1 MPKRRLADLP
11 ATPRPAAPPPQN
23 NHNPQVITKLLYLLN
38 QGQTFT
44 SKEASEVFFAA
55 TKLFQA
61 ADPHLRRMV
70 YLCIKDICPGSD
82 EVIIVTSSLM
92 KDMNSRAELYRAN
105 AARVLAQIVDSAL
118 LAQIERYLK
127 QAVVDRAPVVA
138 AAVLSS
144 AIHLVARGNAEVI
157 KRWAP
162 EVGEAAQSRHPMV
175 QYHAVAL
182 LHALRAGDRL
192 AVSKLV
198 SQLTRQAPRSPL
210 AQLLLVR
217 YVARVIADA
226 GVPPPGADGQPGPR
240 PFGDFLESCL
250 RHKGELVTL
259 EAARAVCA
267 LRAVSPRELA
277 PAVAVLQLFLA
288 SSKPVLRFAAARTLA
303 RVAAHHPAAVANCN
317 LDLEALIGD
326 PNRSIATLA
335 VTTLLKTGSEAS
347 VDKLLKQIGGFMA
360 DVPDDFKTV
369 LVGAVK
375 ALALK
380 YPSKHRAL
388 AGFLA
393 SSLREEGGFEY
404 KRAIVDALLAV
415 IQAVPEAKE
424 AGLAHLCEFIEDCE
438 FSHLSAQVL
447 ALLGREGPTAK
458 DPARYIRFVYNRT
471 ILENA
476 TVRAAA
482 VSALARFGAGCPGL
496 TARVVVLLR
505 RALLDVDDEVRDR
518 AVLHLAQLE
527 GRVGGPGAVCPPVEA
542 SLPALEGALRAYLGL
557 PPAGAAAQG
566 KAGRAAAAAAAASAA
581 DPAACAEP
589 FDLAAVPV
597 HVPEVAPPP
606 GARRAGAAGAAAGM
620 LGFGGGDGGGGGG
633 GGEEDGGF
641 GDDGAG
647 GYGGSPG
654 GGGAGGAA
662 GGGAGG
668 GGGAASAE
676 ERRALAR
683 AEAAVK
689 AVPEF
694 AAFGRLHRTLL
705 PPVALTEDDTEY
717 SVRCTRHL
725 FADGRVVL
733 QFDCANTIAE
743 QVLEGVCVAV
753 DASAATGL
761 ADEQTLVP
769 LASLPPDRPGR
780 CFTALRPAEEAG
792 GGGGEGGGGGGAAA
806 PELPAGRLACVLRF
820 TVKEVDPATGE
831 PEEEGYAD
839 EYQLGEV
846 ALAARDWA
854 RGCALPEASGG
865 DFRAAW
871 DALPADSEVEDGY
884 GLGAPRHGGGGL
896 EGVVEAMVAAV
907 GLAPVGG
914 SDVVPPNARSHAV
927 SLCGLLPGATP
938 DAPVLAR
945 LMFGA
950 DAATG
955 EVAMKV
961 SARAATRALAEGV
974 HRLIQEA

>member
-1 MPKRRLADLP
+1 
-11 ATPRPAAPPPQN
+11 
-23 NHNPQVITKLLYLLN
+23 
-38 QGQTFT
+38 
-44 SKEASEVFFAA
+44 
-55 TKLFQA
+55 
-61 ADPHLRRMV
+61 MV

-92 KDMNSRAELYRAN
+92 KDMNSKAELYRAN
-105 AARVLAQIVDSAL
+105 AARVLAQIVDGGL

-127 QAVVDRAPVVA
+127 QAVVDRSPVVA

-144 AIHLVARGNAEVI
+144 AVHLVARGNAEVI
-157 KRWAP
+157 KRWAA

-182 LHALRAGDRL
+182 LHCLRAGDRL

-226 GVPPPGADGQPGPR
+226 GVPPPGVDGLPGPR

-259 EAARAVCA
+259 EAARAICA
-267 LRAVSPRELA
+267 FRGVTQRELA

-317 LDLEALIGD
+317 LDLEALIAD

-369 LVGAVK
+369 LVGAVR

-380 YPSKHRAL
+380 FPSKHRAL

-393 SSLREEGGFEY
+393 ACLREEGGFEY

-482 VSALARFGAGCPGL
+482 VSALARFGARCPDL

-527 GRVGGPGAVCPPVEA
+527 GRVGGAEAVYPQLDA
-542 SLPALEGALRAYLGL
+542 SLPALEQQLRAYLGL
-557 PPAGAAAQG
+557 PPVGAAAQG
-566 KAGRAAAAAAAASAA
+566 KAGKQAAALAAAVAS
-581 DPAACAEP
+581 DPQSAAEP
-589 FDLAAVPV
+589 FDLGGVPK
-597 HVPEVAPPP
+597 HVPELLPAP

-620 LGFGGGDGGGGGG
+620 LGFGGGDGGVSGGGAGEEEGYGGSDG
-633 GGEEDGGF
+633 GGDGDGGF
-641 GDDGAG
+641 GSAG
-647 GYGGSPG
+647 PSPAR
-654 GGGAGGAA
+654 GGAGA
-662 GGGAGG
+662 GSA
-668 GGGAASAE
+668 GGGAASAAE
-676 ERRALAR
+676 ARALAK
-683 AEAAVK
+683 AEALVK

-694 AAFGRLHRTLL
+694 ASYGRLYRTLL
-705 PPVALTEDDTEY
+705 PPLALTEDDTEY
-717 SVRCTRHL
+717 SVRVTRHL
-725 FADGRVVL
+725 FEDGRVVL

-743 QVLEGVCVAV
+743 QVLEGVAVNV
-753 DASAATGL
+753 DASAAGDDSF
-761 ADEQTLVP
+761 AGCEQVCVP
-769 LASLPPDRPGR
+769 LALLPPDKPGR
-780 CFTALRPAEEAG
+780 CFTALVPPS
-792 GGGGEGGGGGGAAA
+792 AASSA
-806 PELPAGRLACVLRF
+806 ADGSGPDDSVPQPPPTGRLACVLRF
-820 TVKEVDPATGE
+820 TVKEIDPSTGE
-831 PEEEGYAD
+831 PEEEGYQD
-839 EYQLGEV
+839 EYQLED
-846 ALAARDWA
+846 ASLAARDWA
-854 RGCALPEASGG
+854 KGCSLPESSAG

-871 DALPADSEVEDGY
+871 EALPAESEVEDGY
-884 GLGAPRHGGGGL
+884 GLGARQGL
-896 EGVVEAMVAAV
+896 EEVVEAMVGAV
-907 GLAPVGG
+907 GMRAVGG
-914 SDVVPPNARSHAV
+914 SEMVPANARSHAV
-927 SLCGLLPGATP
+927 ALCGLLPGATT
-938 DAPVLAR
+938 PVLAR
-945 LMFGA
+945 LMFGM
-950 DAATG
+950 DAQG

-961 SARAATRALAEGV
+961 SARAETRELAEGV